1 MFDRSVT
8 REVFEGLGPT
18 GEAVFYILTAIATA
32 IFVAGLV
39 LKLRKY
45 LRGRGEDRFGSL
57 SSFLRLASAGVMATA
72 TSRTVGKRDRYAG
85 VFHAAIRWGFIVL
98 FIGTAILTVD
108 TDIIGIFAP
117 EYHFFWGPF
126 YVVYSLVLDVLGLA
140 MVVGLGAMAW
150 RRARFRRRELDY
162 RRVDLGAATS
172 DRSGYS
178 AGDWI
183 FLGWLFLLGATG
195 FVVEG
200 VRIVA
205 SDYPWFEVFS
215 PVGMVLAR
223 VLGAAGLS
231 ASAATDLH
239 LGLWWFHAITALG
252 FVAYIP
258 YAKAIHMLADGANV
272 ALRSPLAGKRLPVLP
287 PAAYPP
293 PALTALAAPVA
304 TDGHVGL
311 RDLADFSWK
320 QLLDLDACTKC
331 GRCHAA
337 CPAVAS
343 GAPLSPRDLIL
354 DLRQQA
360 DATWAVLAP
369 GHELRSDRSYGATN
383 GHDRNGHDRTS
394 DGVDLALADHDQR
407 VDGAMTIGDFTFGP
421 RPVTSGGLAAGGLIS
436 AETLWSC
443 TTCLACVEVCPV
455 AIEHVP
461 TIVGMRRSLV
471 DQGLVEPGLQTAF
484 TSLAKQGNSFGQS
497 GRARAKWTDGL
508 VTPIRDARQEP
519 VDWLW
524 FVGDFAS
531 FDLRVQEATRL
542 VARVFE
548 AAGLD
553 FGILYEG
560 ERNAGNDVR
569 RAGEEGLFEMLV
581 EHNIGQLAAA
591 RFRRIV
597 TTDPH
602 TLNTL
607 RHEYPQF
614 GAEYEV
620 WHYSQ
625 LLSALFRD
633 GHLVTRRPVGRW
645 VTYHDPCYLARYAE
659 VTAAPRE
666 VLAGIGAWLVE
677 MPRNGANTFCCGAG
691 GGRIWMDD
699 SGLLERPSEQRIREA
714 AGLGKATDFVTACPK
729 DLTMYTAAAKATGFD
744 GDLVVRDL
752 VELVATA
759 IDLPRIEAGRAIEA
773 GPPVPAIAGAGG

>member
-1 MFDRSVT
+1 MLDRSVT
-8 REVFEGLGPT
+8 RVVFEGLGPT
-18 GEAVFYILTAIATA
+18 GEAVFYILAAIATA
-32 IFVAGLV
+32 VFVIGLG
-39 LKLRKY
+39 LRLRKY

-57 SSFLRLASAGVMATA
+57 PTFLRRASAGVVATA
-72 TSRTVGKRDRYAG
+72 TSRTVGKRDPYAG
-85 VFHAAIRWGFIVL
+85 VFHAAIMWGFIVL
-98 FIGTAILTVD
+98 FIGTAILTID
-108 TDIIGIFAP
+108 TDIVGVFAP
-117 EYHFFWGPF
+117 DYHFFWGVF
-126 YVVYSLVLDVLGLA
+126 YVGYSLVLDVLGLA

-150 RRARFRRRELDY
+150 RRLSFHKPELDY
-162 RRVDLGAATS
+162 RRVDIAPATS
-172 DRSGYS
+172 DRTGF
-178 AGDWI
+178 AVGDWI
-183 FLGWLFLLGATG
+183 FLGWLLALGTTG

-205 SDYPWFEVFS
+205 SGYPWFEVFS
-215 PVGMVLAR
+215 PVGMLLAR
-223 VLGAAGLS
+223 IFGALGLS
-231 ASAATDLH
+231 AAAAADLH
-239 LGLWWFHAITALG
+239 LGLWWFHAIAALG

-258 YAKAIHMLADGANV
+258 YAKAIHILADGLNL

-287 PAAYPP
+287 AGALPP
-293 PALTALAAPVA
+293 PALTRLAAPVA

-360 DATWAVLAP
+360 DAEWAVLAP
-369 GHELRSDRSYGATN
+369 GSERRSDRAYGSFN
-383 GHDRNGHDRTS
+383 GHGLST
-394 DGVDLALADHDQR
+394 DGQEPVQLE
-407 VDGAMTIGDFTFGP
+407 GTMTVGDFTFGP
-421 RPVTSGGLAAGGLIS
+421 RPVTSGGLVAGGLIR

-443 TTCLACVEVCPV
+443 TTCLACVEACPV

-471 DQGLVEPGLQTAF
+471 DQGMVESGLQTAF

-497 GRARAKWTDGL
+497 GRARARWTDGL
-508 VTPIRDARQEP
+508 GVPIRDARQEE

-531 FDLRVQEATRL
+531 FDVRVQDATRL
-542 VARVFE
+542 VARVLQ
-548 AAGLD
+548 AAGVD

-581 EHNIGQLAAA
+581 EHNVGQLAKA

-633 GHLVTRRPVGRW
+633 GHLTPRRPLGRW
-645 VTYHDPCYLARYAE
+645 VTYHDPCYLARYSD
-659 VTAAPRE
+659 VMAAPRE
-666 VLAGIGAWLVE
+666 VLAAIGAWLVE

-699 SGLLERPSEQRIREA
+699 SGLRERPSEQRIREA
-714 AGLGKATDFVTACPK
+714 VALGKATDFVTACPK
-729 DLTMYTAAAKATGFD
+729 DLTMYTAAAKATGHD
-744 GDLVVRDL
+744 GQLAVRDL

-759 IDLPRIEAGRAIEA
+759 IDLPQVEETPTLEAGADVAI
-773 GPPVPAIAGAGG
+773 GARVGS